1 MHQKGEIIME
11 LTKKTLAE
19 LSETMFESMVYLG
32 YAKRTVGTYRLVYRR
47 FEKYASEM
55 SCLYLTTE
63 LADGFITEFAKGHP
77 ENSKNGI
84 KRNREAHRLMDM
96 LQDCAVHGAVLH
108 RSLSSPK
115 FLKPYQEELD
125 DFKDFAKGRGLSE
138 ASVRRI
144 CFVLGR
150 LSSFLHQKDI
160 SPFSAMGKDDLLAFV
175 KTQGGF
181 TRKTMAASMYA
192 LRVLILFLNETGR
205 NIELAQEDVPRIR
218 YVSRRSLP
226 KIWSDEECREIL
238 GVVDTGSAKGK
249 RDYAILMLVIN
260 TGMRQCDILNL
271 KFGDIDWV
279 GHMIRFVQQK
289 TGLPN
294 SLALDEATGWA
305 IIDYIRNG
313 RPRNDECG
321 NIFLRHAAPYLPM
334 KSFYTTLTR
343 YLKLA
348 EIHVQPE
355 SMHGMH
361 SLRHSL
367 ATRMLREDVPIST
380 IADILGHA
388 NLQSTEDYIKV
399 DIIHLRKCALEVD
412 L

>member
-1 MHQKGEIIME
+1 ME

-19 LSETMFESMVYLG
+19 LSETMFESMEQLG
-32 YAKRTVGTYRLVYRR
+32 YAKRTVGTYRLVYRQ
-47 FEKYASEM
+47 FAKYAAEKD
-55 SCLYLTTE
+55 CLYLTPE
-63 LADGFITEFAKGHP
+63 LVDGFIAEFAKSHP
-77 ENSKNGI
+77 EDGKNGM
-84 KRNREAHRLMDM
+84 KRNREVHRLMDM
-96 LQDCAVHGAVLH
+96 LQDCAVHGAILH
-108 RSLSSPK
+108 RSLSAPR
-115 FLKPYQEELD
+115 FLGPYQEELD
-125 DFKDFAKGRGLSE
+125 DFKDFAKGRGLSD
-138 ASVRRI
+138 ASIERI
-144 CFVLGR
+144 CFVLGH
-150 LSSFLHQKDI
+150 LSSFLHQRGTA
-160 SPFSAMGKDDLLAFV
+160 PFSSMAKDDLLAFI

-181 TRKTMAASMYA
+181 ARKTMAASMYA

-205 NIELAQEDVPRIR
+205 SKELAQEDVPSIK

-226 KIWSDEECREIL
+226 KIWSDEECRKIL
-238 GVVDTGSAKGK
+238 GVVDTGTARGK

-271 KFGDIDWV
+271 KFGDIDWA
-279 GHMIRFVQQK
+279 GHMVRFVQQK

-313 RPRNDECG
+313 RPGNGGCG

-348 EIHVQPE
+348 DIHVQPE
-355 SMHGMH
+355 AMHGMH

-367 ATRMLREDVPIST
+367 AARMLREDVPIGT
-380 IADILGHA
+380 IADMLGHA
-388 NLQSTEDYIKV
+388 NLRSAEDYIRV
-399 DIIHLRKCALEVD
+399 DIDHLRKCALEVD